1 MWSLDEE
8 SAARLAIFPYPNVK
22 ETYTMDLNWMTVG
35 AVAGVLQSFFR
46 FIFYVVA
53 IVVSADYVFTFE

>member
-8 SAARLAIFPYPNVK
+8 SIAKLAIFPYANVK

-35 AVAGVLQSFFR
+35 AVAGILQSFFR
-46 FIFYVVA
+46 LIFYVVA
-53 IVVSADYVFTFE
+53 IVISAQYIFTFE